1 MSVSFK
7 AKGVFLYFWS
17 KPDDWEIKPR
27 AIEDDWVDGQTVVYN
42 ALKELE
48 TAGYLYRKRYYIN
61 GKVAG
66 INYNLSDTKEFD
78 NDLFNQNDLNQEKLN
93 QENKDEYIDI
103 QNKDINK
110 TKTIQNKDT
119 KKQTDN
125 LKSFQDIQRFFQ
137 NKCNDSIDENLEII
151 NNDFSKDEI
160 TLLAEFAIN
169 RIKDKGSKAPKNTKA
184 GLRLLYSNA
193 ARIKASLAS
202 SSVDFKEVFR
212 KDEDVYIYLMR
223 SKDGL
228 VTDSLDQWTVDR
240 ILKDKQIK
248 KNNSTK
254 QNTDAIQD
262 HPDEKIEKL
271 ITEIKSQLLEYPD
284 DFYKRSGQCK
294 RTTEDWRI
302 IENNSKIHEKYN
314 IKDYSFIL
322 EYILEIKQP
331 CGKKGVPR
339 AEFMSSYKNEFI
351 NTHGASSVLA
361 LYNYFIAIKDE
372 KFFPSVE
379 DYGK

>member
-1 MSVSFK
+1 MQNNIKIKKHYKNKYTTIDNQLINDMSVSFK
-7 AKGVFLYFWS
+7 AKCVFLYFWS

-93 QENKDEYIDI
+93 QEKLNQENKDEYIDI

-160 TLLAEFAIN
+160 TLLAEFAVN
-169 RIKDKGSKAPKNTKA
+169 RIKGKNNIKNTKTA
-184 GLRLLYSNA
+184 LKSSIYNRA
-193 ARIKASLAS
+193 VKIKASLAGS
-202 SSVDFKEVFR
+202 SIDFKEVFR
-212 KDEDVYIYLMR
+212 KDEDVYIYLM
-223 SKDGL
+223 KDGGSR
-228 VTDSLDQWTVDR
+228 VIDSLDQWIVDR
-240 ILKDKQIK
+240 ILKDKQ
-248 KNNSTK
+248 TK
-254 QNTDAIQD
+254 QNNQAKPRVYIHQQYTDQEMEEMMETQRKIQD
-262 HPDEKIEKL
+262 KL
-271 ITEIKSQLLEYPD
+271 QQN
-284 DFYKRSGQCK
+284 DF
-294 RTTEDWRI
+294 
-302 IENNSKIHEKYN
+302 NS
-314 IKDYSFIL
+314 
-322 EYILEIKQP
+322 
-331 CGKKGVPR
+331 
-339 AEFMSSYKNEFI
+339 
-351 NTHGASSVLA
+351 
-361 LYNYFIAIKDE
+361 
-372 KFFPSVE
+372 
-379 DYGK
+379 